1 MNSAG
6 YLSVGATAF
15 LTGYIAEHY
24 GLRPA
29 PFYLDIAFATL
40 GPGFSAL
47 LVRDTGRHVALEVSH
62 HAETAEVVSFGQMD
76 AALLAAGRTAARFW
90 GATCSS
96 G

>member
-1 MNSAG
+1 MS
-6 YLSVGATAF
+6 
-15 LTGYIAEHY
+15 
-24 GLRPA
+24 LRA
-29 PFYLDIAFATL
+29 PNDIAFAAL
-40 GPGFSAL
+40 GLGFSAL

-76 AALLAAGRTAARFW
+76 AALLAAGWKAARFW